1 MECGGQQT
9 AGKESQGF
17 KYAFE
22 DVSSVVTC
30 AVDGA
35 DVFLQHEVR
44 KLIIF
49 FYKRI
54 KTHIDAS
61 RGQYL

>member
-54 KTHIDAS
+54 TTHN
-61 RGQYL
+61 